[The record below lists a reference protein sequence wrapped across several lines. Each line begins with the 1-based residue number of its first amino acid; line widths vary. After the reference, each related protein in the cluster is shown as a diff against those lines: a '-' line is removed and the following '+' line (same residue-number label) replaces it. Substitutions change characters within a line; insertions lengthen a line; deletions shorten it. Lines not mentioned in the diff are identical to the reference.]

1 MRGIG
6 KLRRTV
12 LPQSGIA
19 QPEHR
24 WSRKDAVVAEVWRI
38 EPLKFIGREE
48 EQFVLGNG
56 SAQRATGINVLAER
70 LGAAGAEL
78 VEEVRRLGALVAEIA
93 EGIAMPFVAAEFG
106 FTDGSA
112 INIVTRY

>member
-38 EPLKFIGREE
+38 EPLKFIGHEE

-56 SAQRATGINVLAER
+56 STQRAAGINVLAER
-70 LGAAGAEL
+70 LGAAGAES
-78 VEEVRRLGALVAEIA
+78 VEKIRCFSALIAEVAEKV
-93 EGIAMPFVAAEFG
+93 AMP
-106 FTDGSA
+106 
-112 INIVTRY
+112 